1 MTIHMIQAKSLLN
14 PVKQP
19 DTWFGLKYNM
29 NLYRGCQHRCIYCD
43 SRSQCYRIDRFD
55 QDILVKANAP
65 ELLRSELARKRVKG
79 TIGTGS
85 MNDPYMPLEKKL
97 NLTRRALEIIA
108 TFRFPVHVITKSD
121 LVLRDADVLQQ
132 IGQIYAAVSFT
143 ITTANDDL
151 GKQVEPGAPLP
162 SARFHALQKLAEKGI
177 YAGVTLMPVLPFLQ
191 DDPQNIR
198 AIVRRAAD
206 SGAQYII
213 ASFGV
218 TLRDRQRA
226 YFYNELDR
234 RFPGVKQQYVRSF
247 GEQYFAPARQMAQ
260 LTAVFQEACAQAG
273 VARRI
278 QPFSA
283 PPATQLPLF
292 PPPH

>member
-278 QPFSA
+278 QPFTA

-292 PPPH
+292 PLPH